1 MNQKKLKE
9 ADDLCSD
16 ARNGT
21 NHFCVCARHSLL
33 QWKGTNMDRSYR
45 LKMEE
50 LLSTNVLTRE
60 YLLNCVAKDEKK
72 INDIAYK
79 KKQYESARVNVFTS
93 KFDELIEYRKPFID
107 VLMSEYHMSLDE
119 IKTAL
124 QNVKEKNIPTKEVC
138 NRIRDIILSGCYFVE

>member
-1 MNQKKLKE
+1 M
-9 ADDLCSD
+9 CSD

-21 NHFCVCARHSLL
+21 NHYCVCVRHPLL
-33 QWKGTNMDRSYR
+33 QKKGNDMDRSYR

-79 KKQYESARVNVFTS
+79 KKQYESSKVNVYKS

-107 VLMSEYHMSLDE
+107 VLMSEYRMSLDE
-119 IKTAL
+119 IKTEL

-138 NRIRDIILSGCYFVE
+138 NRIREIIMSGHYFIE

>member
-1 MNQKKLKE
+1 
-9 ADDLCSD
+9 
-16 ARNGT
+16 
-21 NHFCVCARHSLL
+21 
-33 QWKGTNMDRSYR
+33 MDRSYR

-79 KKQYESARVNVFTS
+79 KKQYESSKVNVYKS

-107 VLMSEYHMSLDE
+107 VLMSEYRMSLDE
-119 IKTAL
+119 IKTEL

-138 NRIRDIILSGCYFVE
+138 NRIREIIMSGHYFIEQWKK

>member
-1 MNQKKLKE
+1 
-9 ADDLCSD
+9 
-16 ARNGT
+16 
-21 NHFCVCARHSLL
+21 
-33 QWKGTNMDRSYR
+33 MDRSYR

-79 KKQYESARVNVFTS
+79 KKQYESSKVNVYKS

-107 VLMSEYHMSLDE
+107 VLMSEYRMSLDD
-119 IKTAL
+119 IKTEL
-124 QNVKEKNIPTKEVC
+124 QNVKEKNIPTKGMQQDK
-138 NRIRDIILSGCYFVE
+138 RDYYEWTLFY

>member
-1 MNQKKLKE
+1 
-9 ADDLCSD
+9 
-16 ARNGT
+16 
-21 NHFCVCARHSLL
+21 
-33 QWKGTNMDRSYR
+33 MDRSYR

-79 KKQYESARVNVFTS
+79 KKQYESSKVNVYKS
-93 KFDELIEYRKPFID
+93 KFDELIEYSKPFID
-107 VLMSEYHMSLDE
+107 VLMSEYRMSLDD
-119 IKTAL
+119 IKTEL

-138 NRIRDIILSGCYFVE
+138 NRIREIIMRCLASAREPRMTKSRRHTASWQESTILI

>member
-1 MNQKKLKE
+1 
-9 ADDLCSD
+9 
-16 ARNGT
+16 
-21 NHFCVCARHSLL
+21 
-33 QWKGTNMDRSYR
+33 MDRSYR

-79 KKQYESARVNVFTS
+79 KKQYESSKVNVYKS

-107 VLMSEYHMSLDE
+107 VLMSEYRMSLDD
-119 IKTAL
+119 IKTEL

-138 NRIRDIILSGCYFVE
+138 NRIREIIMRSLVCLRTQMMQQLKEHIDS